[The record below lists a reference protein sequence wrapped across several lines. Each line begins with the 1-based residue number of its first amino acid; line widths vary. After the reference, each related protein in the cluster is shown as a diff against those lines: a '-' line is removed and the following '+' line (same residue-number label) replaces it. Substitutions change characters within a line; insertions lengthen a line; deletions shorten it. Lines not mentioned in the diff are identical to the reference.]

1 MNTAIKEKPYVLVTG
16 AGGFIGGHLVSKLLH
31 LYGVNRIRAVDIK
44 PLEQWKQIFESVD
57 NVVADLQKIEECH
70 RVCEGADYVYNLASD
85 MGGIGFIETNKALC
99 MLSVLIN
106 TNMLLASRDAGVS
119 RYFFSSSTLLAPQVS
134 LSMYHLPII
143 KPIPIE
149 TNAASIIQ
157 PIILK
162 QKN

>member
-119 RYFFSSSTLLAPQVS
+119 RYFFSSSAFS
-134 LSMYHLPII
+134 ARISFFSNKSRFFLPI
-143 KPIPIE
+143 
-149 TNAASIIQ
+149 NARSFFFTFLS
-157 PIILK
+157 PTLSVR
-162 QKN
+162 KN